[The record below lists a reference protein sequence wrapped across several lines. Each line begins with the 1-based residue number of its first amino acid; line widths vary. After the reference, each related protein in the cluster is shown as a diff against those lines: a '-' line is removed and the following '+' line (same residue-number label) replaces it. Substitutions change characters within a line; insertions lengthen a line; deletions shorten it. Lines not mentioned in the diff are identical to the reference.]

1 MSYTSFDFPHTH
13 MYESDLRE
21 ILAQLKNLSKDV
33 KALDEW
39 KVTHEAEYHQLKE
52 LYDEVMSGNFPQ
64 SIKDGFT
71 AWMEENA
78 IDLVGDLVK
87 MVFFEITEEGYFVA
101 YIPESWDDITFNT
114 VGLDITIPDRDYG
127 TLVLSY

>member
-33 KALDEW
+33 KALEEW
-39 KVTHEAEYHQLKE
+39 KVIHESEYLQLKE

-64 SIKDGFT
+64 SIKDAFT
-71 AWMEENA
+71 AWMRENA
-78 IDLVGDLVK
+78 LDLVGDLTK
-87 MVFFEITEEGYFVA
+87 MVFFGITEDGHFVA

-114 VGLDITIPDRDYG
+114 VGLDIVIPDRDYG